1 MKRYVNIWQLAVII
15 FCAICFAVPEAGA
28 AVRRVPSPDLVTEG
42 ILNFEIEAE
51 GAKDFRFKGEEG
63 KYHTYIGQMKPGE
76 KIRITFT
83 ENLGSL
89 KSLPQYKK
97 RSCTAKCDIVAKK
110 GGNVLE
116 KKNFSRENK
125 SNVRV
130 EYTVPKDADTVEMV
144 YTFELKNYKT
154 NGNGV
159 RCRMTSKLIFTAD
172 KVPPMALTT
181 KESSSGGGMLKTLL
195 GIAGLGVVGFGAIR
209 FLRKRKAEV
218 KTEEDFNTKQS
229 AQTNTMTEQEVMEKC
244 AAVTCKTSGK
254 KLEQKLDG
262 TLTSIAEAQAGKA
275 RFCTECGAKLQ
286 QGAAFCTECG
296 HKLN

>member
-28 AVRRVPSPDLVTEG
+28 AVRRVPSADLVVEG
-42 ILNFEIEAE
+42 ILALEIEAE

-76 KIRITFT
+76 KLRITFT
-83 ENLGSL
+83 EKLGSL

-110 GGNVLE
+110 AGNVLE

-159 RCRMTSKLIFTAD
+159 HCRMTSKLIFTAD

>member
-28 AVRRVPSPDLVTEG
+28 AVRRVPSADLVVEG
-42 ILNFEIEAE
+42 ILALEIEAE

-63 KYHTYIGQMKPGE
+63 KYHTYIGQMKPSE
-76 KIRITFT
+76 KLRITFT
-83 ENLGSL
+83 EKLGSL

-110 GGNVLE
+110 AGNVLE

>member
-28 AVRRVPSPDLVTEG
+28 AVRRVPSADLVVEG
-42 ILNFEIEAE
+42 ILALEIEAE

-76 KIRITFT
+76 KLRITFT
-83 ENLGSL
+83 EKLGSL

-110 GGNVLE
+110 AGNVLE

-154 NGNGV
+154 DGNGV

-195 GIAGLGVVGFGAIR
+195 GIAGLGAVGFGAMR
-209 FLRKRKAEV
+209 FL
-218 KTEEDFNTKQS
+218 
-229 AQTNTMTEQEVMEKC
+229 
-244 AAVTCKTSGK
+244 K
-254 KLEQKLDG
+254 KKK
-262 TLTSIAEAQAGKA
+262 S
-275 RFCTECGAKLQ
+275 
-286 QGAAFCTECG
+286 
-296 HKLN
+296 

>member
-28 AVRRVPSPDLVTEG
+28 AVRRVPSADLVVEG
-42 ILNFEIEAE
+42 ILALEIEAE

-116 KKNFSRENK
+116 KKNFSRDNK
-125 SNVRV
+125 SNVRF
-130 EYTVPKDADTVEMV
+130 EYDVPKDADTVEMV

>member
-28 AVRRVPSPDLVTEG
+28 AVRRVPSADLVVEG
-42 ILNFEIEAE
+42 ILALEIEAE

-76 KIRITFT
+76 KLRITFT
-83 ENLGSL
+83 EKLGSL

-110 GGNVLE
+110 AGNVLE

>member
-28 AVRRVPSPDLVTEG
+28 AVRRVPSADLVVEG
-42 ILNFEIEAE
+42 ILALEIEAE

-110 GGNVLE
+110 AGNVLE

-154 NGNGV
+154 DGNGV

-195 GIAGLGVVGFGAIR
+195 GIAGLGAVGFGAMR
-209 FLRKRKAEV
+209 FLKKRKAEV

-244 AAVTCKTSGK
+244 SAYTNKTTGKTIEQVSGVTSTEVVVEQSA
-254 KLEQKLDG
+254 KL
-262 TLTSIAEAQAGKA
+262 

-286 QGAAFCTECG
+286 PGAAFCTECG